1 MNPLMVVPLAV
12 AHQVRLALKLN
23 ETMAA
28 LPLRPTRPMRL
39 KHLDCVYKPEDV
51 YSGCK
56 DV

>member
-1 MNPLMVVPLAV
+1 MVVPLAV
-12 AHQVRLALKLN
+12 AHQVKLALKLN

-51 YSGCK
+51 CSGCK